1 MGPQCLQGH
10 AGATVAVDLKSACSL
25 IVCAL
30 AIVPVR
36 VHEFMGPCVQGIW
49 PLWMFEGYIDPV
61 AVCEC

>member
-1 MGPQCLQGH
+1 MAAIDLQS
-10 AGATVAVDLKSACSL
+10 VWSL

-36 VHEFMGPCVQGIW
+36 VHEFMDRCVQGMW

-61 AVCEC
+61 GACEC